1 VTHARARWIA
11 GAAFALTAG
20 AFSAGC
26 DAGRKNIR
34 ELRFRTDS
42 FVIRVAPET
51 IPTRA
56 LEPIYWR
63 VIVHDRE
70 SGVPIQGGEGRIFA
84 TNKDMKTVS
93 NGFEE
98 TGELGTYRSNLMFV
112 TAGLWAMAIQ
122 FRRDST
128 KELQKTQDWI
138 LEADEPGMNIRT
150 PISTR
155 VKDSAKTLPAA
166 PAASDSA
173 RKRVP

>member
-1 VTHARARWIA
+1 MTYTRARWIA
-11 GAAFALTAG
+11 GAAFAITAG

-70 SGVPIQGGEGRIFA
+70 TGVPVQGGEGRIFA

-112 TAGLWAMAIQ
+112 TAGMWAMAIQ

-128 KELQKTQDWI
+128 MELQKTQDWTQDI
-138 LEADEPGMNIRT
+138 READEPGMNIRT

-155 VKDSAKTLPAA
+155 VKDSAKA
-166 PAASDSA
+166 PAASDSS
-173 RKRVP
+173 RKRAP